1 MQNKCLKNDT
11 AGKMASQPAALAGG
25 LPQLRAPRP
34 SELPSGGLQTRRNA
48 AAANVRRLLLSFWK
62 DLNHFQETTT
72 FTYFYFF
79 KVTRGEMRKPWAAK
93 ARFYW
98 NHFTDKFEIIGYW
111 FHRTELR
118 IYDKSQYV
126 IVKWNVTELS
136 PFFFFWITPDTL
148 LPLAREDNRNC
159 SLSQLQHCSKFNEKK
174 LIYYIEFL
182 LYYKHTRE
190 KKNQKVNR
198 TRFYPLTRK

>member
-1 MQNKCLKNDT
+1 MTLL
-11 AGKMASQPAALAGG
+11 GKMASQPAALASG

-34 SELPSGGLQTRRNA
+34 SELPSGGLQMRRNA
-48 AAANVRRLLLSFWK
+48 AAANVHRLLLSFWK

-98 NHFTDKFEIIGYW
+98 NHFTDKLEIIGYW
-111 FHRTELR
+111 FHWTELR

-136 PFFFFWITPDTL
+136 PFFFFESQHQILFCLWQGKIIETVLYHSYNTVL
-148 LPLAREDNRNC
+148 NSMKRN
-159 SLSQLQHCSKFNEKK
+159 
-174 LIYYIEFL
+174 
-182 LYYKHTRE
+182 
-190 KKNQKVNR
+190 
-198 TRFYPLTRK
+198 